1 MECPVCCQIY
11 TGVKRSKVMCA
22 YCHYDACQ
30 ECYRTYITTS
40 TQDAHCMSCR
50 RAWTRDVLMENF
62 PPYWING
69 EYKRHREKVLDE
81 REKQLLP
88 ESQYLVANYREA
100 ARLRQ
105 VVDQKT
111 AALVETRRQ
120 VRQLEHEIWRHRWR
134 IDRLS
139 FNGYRGH
146 AEDDADPEASRQRRR
161 TFTAPCPVED
171 CRGYI
176 VPEDPGLVCRT
187 CGAQACPNCGVQITD
202 DDGHQCDEDVAL
214 NFRAIKRDTRPCP
227 ACAVP
232 TMKSSGCNQM
242 WCTRC
247 QATWDW
253 ASGAIQTGVIHN
265 PHYFQYLRQM
275 SVDGEIPRQPGDAR
289 YTLWEF
295 LSGFDQHLRP
305 FYVPKK
311 PLGWVFERWADRLRA
326 RGVDLFLGEAA
337 LRVSKTRVTL
347 QTQELRACRVVL
359 CMPPTHAAA
368 LLGVRSAFAKRT
380 AYEPY
385 WSVSFF
391 GATVPASQRSTPWGV
406 IAVQYPFGVV
416 SAAAT
421 LFDVRSPATGRTLRQ
436 SDDDEAAREIRRQLG
451 LGDDVRFAYLQ
462 SPYHDQAYV
471 AVPNAGALTRM
482 RGIDVVGCHNGR
494 SSYHFTSMES
504 AVQNALTYLGRRPRS
519 PWHLS
524 DFIRCVI
531 FVTLA
536 SLTFCNASS
545 LCSNTCS
552 RTF

>member
-1 MECPVCCQIY
+1 MGFGECSYDVVVVGGGPAGLTLASLLPGRVALVERHPVL
-11 TGVKRSKVMCA
+11 GG
-22 YCHYDACQ
+22 CHRVLPGPDFVEHGPRVYSGSYVNVA
-30 ECYRTYITTS
+30 
-40 TQDAHCMSCR
+40 
-50 RAWTRDVLMENF
+50 DVLRDLVGLEWSDVF
-62 PPYWING
+62 RP
-69 EYKRHREKVLDE
+69 VDFS
-81 REKQLLP
+81 P
-88 ESQYLVANYREA
+88 EHIDGKHWYRWLAPAEI
-100 ARLRQ
+100 
-105 VVDQKT
+105 
-111 AALVETRRQ
+111 AALVLEYLVFVLVPGHGRGVSMATFCAARDFSAESRRY
-120 VRQLEHEIWRHRWR
+120 V
-134 IDRLS
+134 D
-139 FNGYRGH
+139 
-146 AEDDADPEASRQRRR
+146 
-161 TFTAPCPVED
+161 
-171 CRGYI
+171 
-176 VPEDPGLVCRT
+176 LVCRFSD
-187 CGAQACPNCGVQITD
+187 GA
-202 DDGHQCDEDVAL
+202 
-214 NFRAIKRDTRPCP
+214 
-227 ACAVP
+227 
-232 TMKSSGCNQM
+232 
-242 WCTRC
+242 
-247 QATWDW
+247 
-253 ASGAIQTGVIHN
+253 GA
-265 PHYFQYLRQM
+265 
-275 SVDGEIPRQPGDAR
+275 AR